1 MEVVRKYINASS
13 LMSIMKL
20 PENFKNRKLEVIVL
34 PTEEKETVEKEVD
47 VQSAVQSLV
56 GIIPYTDISLSELR
70 EERLSLLMLAGES
83 FGFALA
89 RGISVLVISCPC
101 ALAHSIRQ
109 NLL

>member
-20 PENFKNRKLEVIVL
+20 PVIVL

-70 EERLSLLMLAGES
+70 EERLSLLM
-83 FGFALA
+83 
-89 RGISVLVISCPC
+89 
-101 ALAHSIRQ
+101 Q
-109 NLL
+109 